1 MSAQA
6 HLKRVRSLK
15 CVVCERMGMVQQ
27 GKTFANHVESVRDE
41 ASDYAVV
48 AVCYD
53 HHQGPLGIHGLSRR
67 GFEMRYR
74 LTDIDL
80 VALTIRQLDR
90 EGCIV

>member
-6 HLKRVRSLK
+6 HLKRVRNLK

-27 GKTFANHVESVRDE
+27 GKTFAHHVESVRDE
-41 ASDYAVV
+41 ASDYATV
-48 AVCYD
+48 ALCFD